1 VEPLGLCYF
10 NPLKREL
17 KRRFGSY
24 YLPMAIEELYDPSS
38 SATYAFVLWILMYLL
53 KNPLLRDLVLKD
65 IKLTPLAEWV

>member
-1 VEPLGLCYF
+1 VGPLGLSYF

-38 SATYAFVLWILMYLL
+38 DAVYAFVLWILMNLL
-53 KNPLLRDLVLKD
+53 KNPLHRDLVLKD
-65 IKLTPLAEWV
+65 V